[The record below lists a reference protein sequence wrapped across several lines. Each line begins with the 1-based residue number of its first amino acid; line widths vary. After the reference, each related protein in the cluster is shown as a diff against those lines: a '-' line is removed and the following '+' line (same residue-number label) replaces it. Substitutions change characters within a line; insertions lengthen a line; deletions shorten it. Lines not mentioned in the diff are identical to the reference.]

1 MSAPFNERVPDTPT
15 PKQFPV
21 KCVKGMRLIEYKW
34 IALKDINAKNCNWG
48 RFRGTKG
55 TGVAFI
61 EDLLKNGEY
70 EPTLHEPPVVDQNG
84 NLISGKHRYDAHDG
98 QNLEFIWCAVC
109 HFDDDDARNDYALD
123 ENMRSPFKTDASI
136 KDFVFATAQIVKRGI
151 KINQNKSAV
160 QKYIAKRWPVLPQGW
175 PSRSALAEQILEK
188 AEIDYVPIEIMK
200 DEKIVEEYYNE
211 FGVDLL
217 ANSHYMIRKLTGK
230 KNLKRSD
237 RWIRLQRDLLDDIAS
252 GIDTTIIVTF
262 SEANSQD
269 IPKLRRTCLE
279 LKSDMITN
287 ALKLTTGRA
296 KTKLGNISFVFTKQ
310 LPTDEGWFN
319 YVD

>member
-1 MSAPFNERVPDTPT
+1 
-15 PKQFPV
+15 
-21 KCVKGMRLIEYKW
+21 
-34 IALKDINAKNCNWG
+34 
-48 RFRGTKG
+48 
-55 TGVAFI
+55 
-61 EDLLKNGEY
+61 
-70 EPTLHEPPVVDQNG
+70 
-84 NLISGKHRYDAHDG
+84 
-98 QNLEFIWCAVC
+98 
-109 HFDDDDARNDYALD
+109 
-123 ENMRSPFKTDASI
+123 ASI

-151 KINQNKSAV
+151 KINQNKSSV